1 MSSNFYQ
8 TDPKLDHRRWQVPAI
23 SPLVKNP
30 NFLPVKSASTSVVT
44 VLQHLHNV
52 HIRNSSYFGA
62 QFMYLEQRANYVL
75 DSHLAI
81 ATSNSRR
88 QHAVVERRAKPRSS
102 QTLPARV
109 WGVDIHDQ
117 PFSFDCHLDNMSA
130 SGLYLRLP
138 RQMKF
143 SSVVSVVVRLLYGPL
158 AGMYAAIKGTVIRD
172 ESKPDGHRGVGI
184 RIIEHRFI

>member
-1 MSSNFYQ
+1 MALAGSCHFGPSE
-8 TDPKLDHRRWQVPAI
+8 K
-23 SPLVKNP
+23 P

-52 HIRNSSYFGA
+52 DIRNSSYVGP
-62 QFMYLEQRANYVL
+62 FMYPEQRANYIL
-75 DSHLAI
+75 DSHLPI
-81 ATSNSRR
+81 TTSNSRR
-88 QHAVVERRAKPRSS
+88 QQAVVERRAKPRSS
-102 QTLPARV
+102 QALPARV
-109 WGVDIHDQ
+109 WGVDIEDQ

-138 RQMKF
+138 RQMRF

-158 AGMYAAIKGTVIRD
+158 AGMSAAIKGTVIRD

>member
-1 MSSNFYQ
+1 M
-8 TDPKLDHRRWQVPAI
+8 
-23 SPLVKNP
+23 PLVKNP

-44 VLQHLHNV
+44 VLQHVHNRDTRFLSASPV
-52 HIRNSSYFGA
+52 
-62 QFMYLEQRANYVL
+62 FMYLEQRANYIL
-75 DSHLAI
+75 DSHLPI

-88 QHAVVERRAKPRSS
+88 QRAVVERRAKPRSS

-109 WGVDIHDQ
+109 WGVDIDDQ

-143 SSVVSVVVRLLYGPL
+143 SSVISVVVRLLYGPL
-158 AGMYAAIKGTVIRD
+158 AGMSAAIKGTVIRD